1 MGRPRKD
8 AFDEETS
15 ERVLRAAE
23 RIFGEQGYA
32 SARLADIAS
41 IASIRRPSLLYHFKS
56 KADLYGAVIER
67 TVQTFGAEALA
78 AAQDAQAR
86 AEPTAIVELLVER
99 MSSLAKARP
108 ALLRLVARAL
118 IETDPVHDQVKHG
131 LAQVIDICVA
141 TVQNASSTPSR
152 MPLRPAITLLIS
164 DWIMR
169 VAAGEQ
175 GAAIWGDGADS
186 PRMARWLIQGTD

>member
-32 SARLADIAS
+32 SARLADIAG

-99 MSSLAKARP
+99 LSSLAKARP

-118 IETDPVHDQVKHG
+118 IETDPVHDQVKQG

-186 PRMARWLIQGTD
+186 PRIARWLIQGTD